1 MFLAYYTNWIEL
13 DNISLIY
20 NKSDFLDKLLFEFQT

>member
-13 DNISLIY
+13 ANISTIY
-20 NKSDFLDKLLFEFQT
+20 NKSDFLDKLLFELQT